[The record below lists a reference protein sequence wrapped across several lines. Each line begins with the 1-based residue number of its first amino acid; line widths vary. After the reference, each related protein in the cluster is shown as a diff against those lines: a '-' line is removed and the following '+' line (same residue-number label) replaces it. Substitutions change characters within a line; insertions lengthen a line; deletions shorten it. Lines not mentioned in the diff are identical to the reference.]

1 MRARHHAS
9 HSSRRESVEAVTN
22 ALASLSRQ
30 RSRGVVS
37 EPAVHRSAA
46 VQISR
51 LSASVHQRKA
61 RNIALAYRS
70 SLQPAASGL
79 LSRCPGSAARGSHA
93 P

>member
-37 EPAVHRSAA
+37 KAA
-46 VQISR
+46 VQGGAAVQKSR

-61 RNIALAYRS
+61 RNTGLTYRS
-70 SLQPAASGL
+70 
-79 LSRCPGSAARGSHA
+79 C
-93 P
+93 

>member
-9 HSSRRESVEAVTN
+9 HSSRRENVEAVTN

-46 VQISR
+46 VAAATLPENPR
-51 LSASVHQRKA
+51 LHRPDSLAQRQHLTREQGTGA
-61 RNIALAYRS
+61 TT
-70 SLQPAASGL
+70 
-79 LSRCPGSAARGSHA
+79 
-93 P
+93 